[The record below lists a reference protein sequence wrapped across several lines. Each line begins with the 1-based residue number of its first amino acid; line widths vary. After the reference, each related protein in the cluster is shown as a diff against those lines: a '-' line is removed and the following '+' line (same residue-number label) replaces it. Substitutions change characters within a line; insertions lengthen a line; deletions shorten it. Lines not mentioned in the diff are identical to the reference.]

1 MNKLNTL
8 ADYIRKAQVGPEQR
22 KIWVAQFVDDFTRTK
37 NMNMIQNE
45 ILSSDEPIS
54 KLFEAVAHQLCLSF
68 NLQVPIWLLSSKYLK
83 DPFFVSEL
91 PNSKF
96 LALRDSPYAFRKR
109 NIFVPYHYLSRV

>member
-1 MNKLNTL
+1 MNKITTL
-8 ADYIRKAQVGPEQR
+8 ADYIQNAQVSPEQR
-22 KIWVAQFVDDFTRTK
+22 RIWVAQFIDDFARTK

-45 ILSSDEPIS
+45 IQSSDEPIS
-54 KLFEAVAHQLCLSF
+54 KLFEAVAHQLCLNF
-68 NLQVPIWLLSSKYLK
+68 YLQVPVWLLNAKYLK
-83 DPFFVSEL
+83 DPFFVSDL